1 VGRPGPGETDT
12 VIPGVFEVPHFTFW
26 TVFYTAVGSAIFW
39 ARTGRAKLRV
49 YFLSFLFDMM
59 KVPDNPFRQIAEF
72 VIFIIFGCVI
82 GIGLAKPSTVAQ
94 ALTAGFAWT
103 GFVAKRG

>member
-1 VGRPGPGETDT
+1 VTGG
-12 VIPGVFEVPHFTFW
+12 FEVPHFTFW

-39 ARTGRAKLRV
+39 ARTGRAKLKV
-49 YFLSFLFDMM
+49 YFLSFLFDIM
-59 KVPDNPFRQIAEF
+59 KVKDGPARQVTEFILFIA
-72 VIFIIFGCVI
+72 FGCLI
-82 GIGLAKPSTVAQ
+82 GVGIAKPTTAPQ